1 MTTEIMAVRD
11 EPAILERV
19 IALGDLSKL
28 TPDERIA
35 YYRAVCESV
44 GLNPL
49 TKPLD
54 YITLNGKLTL
64 YANKGATDQIRRNRG
79 VSIDRVER
87 EIIEGIYV
95 VTVYGH
101 DATGR
106 TDSDM
111 GTVPVRGL
119 TGDNLANAM
128 LKSLTKAKRRL
139 TLSLCGLGM
148 LDELEVA
155 TIPSA
160 LRVDVDQETGEILRT
175 PPVRIAERVT
185 EPPVIAEAELEAFND
200 PVSEPLGLDDPA
212 LFAPVSEPP
221 PHPSRWDAPPLT
233 KEQIRELLAGA
244 GITPAEAATRAATL
258 FPEWSP
264 RKEMSDA
271 MRGCLWD
278 SFA

>member
-1 MTTEIMAVRD
+1 MTTDMAIRD
-11 EPAILERV
+11 ESAILERV

-28 TPDERIA
+28 DPNERIA

-87 EIIEGIYV
+87 EVVEGIYV

-101 DATGR
+101 DGSGR
-106 TDSDM
+106 VDSDM
-111 GTVPVRGL
+111 GTVPIRGL
-119 TGDNLANAM
+119 SGDNLANAM
-128 LKSLTKAKRRL
+128 LKALTKAKRRL

-160 LRVDVDQETGEILRT
+160 QRVDVDQETGEILRIPQT
-175 PPVRIAERVT
+175 TERVI
-185 EPPVIAEAELEAFND
+185 EPPA
-200 PVSEPLGLDDPA
+200 VSDDDLSGLNDPA
-212 LFAPVSEPP
+212 LWADPELVPAYPSETAEGM
-221 PHPSRWDAPPLT
+221 SSAEFKAFLT
-233 KEQIRELLAGA
+233 
-244 GITPAEAATRAATL
+244 AEGFT
-258 FPEWSP
+258 SG
-264 RKEMSDA
+264 DA
-271 MRGCLWD
+271 MNAAYRIFPSWNGKRDLTNAERQ
-278 SFA
+278 SVRRALVTA

>member
-1 MTTEIMAVRD
+1 MTTEIAPYRD
-11 EPAILERV
+11 ESAILERV
-19 IALGDLSKL
+19 IALGDLGRL
-28 TPDERIA
+28 TPEERIS

-87 EIIEGIYV
+87 EVVEGIYV

-101 DATGR
+101 DGSGR
-106 TDSDM
+106 VDSDM
-111 GTVPVRGL
+111 GTVPIRGL

-128 LKSLTKAKRRL
+128 LKALTKAKRRL

-160 LRVDVDQETGEILRT
+160 QRVDVDQETGEILRLPRT
-175 PPVRIAERVT
+175 TERVVS
-185 EPPVIAEAELEAFND
+185 PPTVSEDEIEDLRSPEA
-200 PVSEPLGLDDPA
+200 VSEPLGLDDPA
-212 LFAPVSEPP
+212 LWQEPAPVYDVHTEALTKDQIRQLLTSANLTTADAARKASELWPGWNP
-221 PHPSRWDAPPLT
+221 RKDLTDVQRGILWDAL
-233 KEQIRELLAGA
+233 R
-244 GITPAEAATRAATL
+244 
-258 FPEWSP
+258 
-264 RKEMSDA
+264 
-271 MRGCLWD
+271 
-278 SFA
+278 